1 MANYLWV
8 GKGFAYPSSEVTSPA
23 MRVDKYSWNGAGNW
37 MVAQVYQGVTRWM
50 PTQAIPGGGDNVT
63 LGYSSA
69 VNADGASGE
78 YPGWIPAKCPLL
90 FGGYSGGVGAGLYPG
105 STTANGTTF
114 TSSLNDIRANVTDWN
129 FDVGVGAGL
138 GQVTGG
144 DYSILSGNLK
154 WAMEQDNLG
163 ALPGTPPI
171 TDGNYYNLNTAQT
184 GLVGPAYRLTL
195 KYKNLFSYTDKTWS
209 LYDPE
214 HGANIIGATA
224 HRGRGLEFNCVKAYT
239 QVSSLGSTA
248 AAVRTNFSFNC
259 GRGQGLLIQNGSFD
273 SIDINTAVQE
283 TINDHLKFLE
293 GAIAKSLSKVGEIS
307 LQNLFAKTLSY
318 AKCETVNVSGGT
330 YAQINIHQHPYM
342 VNTGPNWVHSAF
354 ENYYTYQEAISSSV
368 GNSANPTD
376 LLGFKFWDQRTT
388 YVGCG
393 FSGAA
398 VYKDLYA
405 GFSGASGGVPSVP
418 AEFVGVL
425 NLTNRPID
433 ILFPLPYGAG
443 PQYQSYANL
452 VANAYGN
459 APAAGI
465 THPNVF
471 NDTYTCL
478 ETNRSHHGRMRW
490 TSAFRRADTQQVVLH
505 IFGGLTSAAYV
516 PVINIDGYV
525 GPSTV
530 APDVHQF
537 KWQTWELRL
546 GGNLNIGTIN
556 NRSGLVTAYGQENES
571 QLITVKNL
579 RLSKYGSLDLHRA
592 NFSEYARM
600 KFGGI
605 TGGTGGTTV
614 TDGIIFEDDTG
625 YIIGMGSRLIPNYTF
640 GGRNVTKGIKDTST
654 NTPVA
659 FD

>member
-8 GKGFAYPSSEVTSPA
+8 GKGFAYPSSEVFTPA

-50 PTQAIPGGGDNVT
+50 PTQAIPGGGDTVT
-63 LGYSSA
+63 LGYSTAAGGSA
-69 VNADGASGE
+69 AE

-114 TSSLNDIRANVTDWN
+114 TSSLNDIRANVTDWD
-129 FDVGVGAGL
+129 FDVGVGGGL

-144 DYSILSGNLK
+144 DYSILSSNLK

-171 TDGNYYNLNTAQT
+171 VDGNYYNLNTAQT
-184 GLVGPAYRLTL
+184 GLVGPAYSMTL

-224 HRGRGLEFNCVKAYT
+224 HSSRGLAFNCVKAYT

-248 AAVRTNFSFNC
+248 AAVKTNFAFNC
-259 GRGQGLLIQNGSFD
+259 GRGQNLIITNGSFD
-273 SIDINTAVQE
+273 SVDINTALSITLKEHEQF
-283 TINDHLKFLE
+283 TNDN
-293 GAIAKSLSKVGEIS
+293 AAMSLSRVGAIS

-318 AKCETVNVSGGT
+318 AKCENVYVSGGT
-330 YAQINIHQHPYM
+330 YAQINIHQYPYM
-342 VNTGPNWVHSAF
+342 ANPGHDYIYGIYNNYWTYPNKF
-354 ENYYTYQEAISSSV
+354 SSSY
-368 GNSANPTD
+368 GSPENPTD

-418 AEFVGVL
+418 TEFVGVL
-425 NLTNRPID
+425 NLTNRPIEF
-433 ILFPLPYGAG
+433 LYPTYYPYT
-443 PQYQSYANL
+443 QFKYLSYAQL
-452 VANAYGN
+452 VQRDLGN

-465 THPNVF
+465 TLPDVF
-471 NDTYTCL
+471 NDTYTCI
-478 ETNRSHHGRMRW
+478 ETNRSHHKRTLWYGGH
-490 TSAFRRADTQQVVLH
+490 ADTQQVQLY
-505 IFGGLTSAAYV
+505 IYGGLTSAAYV

-525 GPSTV
+525 GPSTI

-556 NRSGLVTAYGQENES
+556 NRSGLVTAFGQENES

-592 NFSEYARM
+592 DFSEYARM

-614 TDGIIFEDDTG
+614 TDGIIFEDNTG

-640 GGRNVTKGIKDTST
+640 GGRNVTKGIKDNSSSP
-654 NTPVA
+654 PVA

>member
-23 MRVDKYSWNGAGNW
+23 MRVDKYSWNGPGNW

-69 VNADGASGE
+69 AGGSAAE

-105 STTANGTTF
+105 STAAGTTF

-171 TDGNYYNLNTAQT
+171 TDSNYYNLNTAQT

-195 KYKNLFSYTDKTWS
+195 KYKNFFSYTDKTWS
-209 LYDPE
+209 LYNPIDP
-214 HGANIIGATA
+214 GSCGDTTLIGATA

-248 AAVRTNFSFNC
+248 AAVKTKFSFDC

-283 TINDHLKFLE
+283 TINDHIKFI
-293 GAIAKSLSKVGEIS
+293 GGNIGKSLTRVGEIS
-307 LQNLFAKTLSY
+307 LRNLFAKTLSY
-318 AKCETVNVSGGT
+318 AKCETVAVSGGT

-342 VNTGPNWVHSAF
+342 ANSGQYTNISGLQ
-354 ENYYTYQEAISSSV
+354 NYYTYPDRTAISY

-405 GFSGASGGVPSVP
+405 GFAGASGGVPSVP
-418 AEFVGVL
+418 TEFVGVL
-425 NLTNRPID
+425 NLTNRPIEM
-433 ILFPLPYGAG
+433 LFPVYVPIA
-443 PQYQSYANL
+443 QYLSYPL
-452 VANAYGN
+452 LLSQGYGN
-459 APAAGI
+459 APSEGF
-465 THPNVF
+465 TQPDVF

-478 ETNRSHHGRMRW
+478 EIGRSHHNRIKWYGRP
-490 TSAFRRADTQQVVLH
+490 ADTQQVELY
-505 IFGGLTSAAYV
+505 IYGGLTSAAYV
-516 PVINIDGYV
+516 PVINVDGYV
-525 GPSTV
+525 GPSTI

-556 NRSGLVTAYGQENES
+556 NRSGLVTAFGQENES

-592 NFSEYARM
+592 DFAEYARM

-614 TDGIIFEDDTG
+614 TDGIIFEDNTG

-640 GGRNVTKGIKDTST
+640 GGRNVTKGIKDTSSSP
-654 NTPVA
+654 PVA